1 LLRACGGIDPSL
13 NRHPAKFDLH
23 GGKVSRILGIGL
35 AVVLAIGVLA
45 AIVISFTQTHGSP
58 AAKLVVVR
66 GVIGSEKQPFF
77 QDPAVIAEFHAK
89 GYDVQVDTAGSRQI
103 ATSVDLSKYDFAFP
117 AGEPAGIK
125 IQQDHHAKATYVPFF
140 TPMAIASFKT
150 IATLLKSAGVVTTS
164 NGVDVFDVKA
174 FLALVAQNKR
184 WSDIQGNTTYSAGTS
199 ILVTS
204 TDPSTSNSA
213 AMYLSIASYVAN
225 GNNVVQDQSQ
235 AQSVL
240 PVIAPIFTRQGLT
253 LASTEAPFQ
262 DYLTIGMGKDP
273 MVMIYEAQFLA
284 RQAAKDGSITS
295 DRELLYPSPTVF
307 SKHTL
312 VPLTAN
318 GDAIGKLLTN
328 DTKLQS
334 LAVKYGFRTSDPTAF
349 TKYLTDRGVTPPP
362 ALVNVIEPP
371 TYDNLEALI
380 TGIAKLQ
387 TQAK

>member
-1 LLRACGGIDPSL
+1 MTR
-13 NRHPAKFDLH
+13 
-23 GGKVSRILGIGL
+23 VLGIGL
-35 AVVLAIGVLA
+35 AAVLAIGVLA
-45 AIVISFTQTHGSP
+45 AIVISYTQSHTP
-58 AAKLVVVR
+58 ASTRLVTVR
-66 GVIGSEKQPFF
+66 GVIGSEKLPFF
-77 QDPAVIAEFHAK
+77 QDASVIAEFHAK

-103 ATSVDLSKYDFAFP
+103 ATTVDLSKYDFAFP

-125 IQQDHHAKATYVPFF
+125 IAQDHHAKASYVPFF

-150 IATLLKSAGVVTTS
+150 IAGLLKTAGVVTTT
-164 NGVDVFDVKA
+164 NGMDVFDVKA

-184 WSDIQGNTTYSAGTS
+184 WTDIPGNTTYPAGKS
-199 ILVTS
+199 ILITS

-235 AQSVL
+235 AQAVL
-240 PVIAPIFTRQGLT
+240 PVVGPIFTRQGLT
-253 LASTEAPFQ
+253 LSSTEAPFQ
-262 DYLTIGMGKDP
+262 DYLSIGIGRDP

-295 DRELLYPSPTVF
+295 DREMMYPSPTVF

-312 VPLTAN
+312 VPLNAN
-318 GDAIGKLLTN
+318 GDAVGKLLAS
-328 DTKLQS
+328 DPKLQN

-349 TKYLTDRGVTPPP
+349 NKYLTDRGVTPPP
-362 ALVNVIEPP
+362 QLVNVIDPP